1 GVDPPPPDVVRLDD
15 DDPYLVVA
23 ADKGTATFSDIANA
37 VSAEYGF
44 WLGDAFA
51 SGGSAGYD
59 HKKMAITARGA
70 WECVKR
76 HFREIGV
83 DIQTRDFTVVGI
95 GDMSGDVFG
104 NGTLQSRRIHLL
116 AAFNHLH
123 IFLDPDPDP
132 EASWRERKRLFD
144 LPRSAWSDYD
154 AKLISAGGGV
164 FDRKAKSI
172 KLSPEAKQR
181 FGIAADN
188 LTPNEL
194 IRALICAEVD
204 LLWLGG
210 IGTYVK
216 ASGESQAEVGDRAND
231 AVRVDAG
238 DLRCKV
244 VGEGA
249 NLGMTQRGRV
259 EYALAGGRLNTD
271 AVDNSAGVDCSDHEV
286 NIKILLNE
294 AVADGELTLEQRDRL
309 LESMTDEVA
318 ELVLR
323 DNYLQSQALTV
334 AEVRGPEALD
344 RLGRLM
350 RGLERAGRLDRAIEF
365 LPDDESL
372 AERAAA
378 RRGLTRPELAVLL
391 AYAKMA
397 LYQEL
402 LPSDL
407 PDDPRL
413 VDDLAHYF
421 PEPLRERY
429 ADRIAGHRLRREII
443 ASVVT
448 NSLVNRVGPAFV
460 DVMREQTGAAG
471 SDVARA
477 YAIARSV
484 FKLRRLWAGIQDL
497 DNKAPAALQ
506 TAMLGAIGRLVE
518 MGTLWFLRSL
528 IQPLDIAATI
538 AAYGPG
544 VAELTAGLD
553 GLVADADRTRIA
565 RRRDEYAQAGAP
577 DDLARR
583 IASLD
588 LLAPALDIVRMARAA
603 GVAVT
608 PAARAYFAVGDRFG
622 IDWLRHAAAGVP
634 SDGQWDRMAIAAI
647 VDDLYGHQREITTR
661 VLGAGGNGADD
672 GIETWVS
679 AHGPAVQRT
688 AALLADLRQTGAF
701 DLAKLAVANR
711 QLRSLIG
718 E

>member
-1 GVDPPPPDVVRLDD
+1 
-15 DDPYLVVA
+15 
-23 ADKGTATFSDIANA
+23 
-37 VSAEYGF
+37 
-44 WLGDAFA
+44 
-51 SGGSAGYD
+51 
-59 HKKMAITARGA
+59 M
-70 WECVKR
+70 
-76 HFREIGV
+76 
-83 DIQTRDFTVVGI
+83 
-95 GDMSGDVFG
+95 
-104 NGTLQSRRIHLL
+104 
-116 AAFNHLH
+116 
-123 IFLDPDPDP
+123 
-132 EASWRERKRLFD
+132 
-144 LPRSAWSDYD
+144 
-154 AKLISAGGGV
+154 
-164 FDRKAKSI
+164 
-172 KLSPEAKQR
+172 
-181 FGIAADN
+181 
-188 LTPNEL
+188 
-194 IRALICAEVD
+194 
-204 LLWLGG
+204 
-210 IGTYVK
+210 
-216 ASGESQAEVGDRAND
+216 
-231 AVRVDAG
+231 
-238 DLRCKV
+238 
-244 VGEGA
+244 
-249 NLGMTQRGRV
+249 
-259 EYALAGGRLNTD
+259 
-271 AVDNSAGVDCSDHEV
+271 
-286 NIKILLNE
+286 
-294 AVADGELTLEQRDRL
+294 
-309 LESMTDEVA
+309 
-318 ELVLR
+318 
-323 DNYLQSQALTV
+323 
-334 AEVRGPEALD
+334 
-344 RLGRLM
+344 
-350 RGLERAGRLDRAIEF
+350 
-365 LPDDESL
+365 